1 MQENR
6 DIDAIISSQQVKY
19 IKLKFGCQHL
29 IYIKLF

>member
-1 MQENR
+1 MQEKR
-6 DIDAIISSQQVKY
+6 DIDAIISNPRVKY